1 MTKQEFMRKL
11 KKLLRPLPE
20 KDRAEIVSDYEEHFR
35 IGLSEG
41 KSEEEIAEHLGDVQL
56 IAEQFYAG
64 AGNGNAGGTF
74 RKNRTVPG
82 SILVGFAMVLF
93 NLIFVLGPYCGLA
106 GALAGLFAASV
117 GMAVGGAGSLLMLIF
132 SPLISHFVQL
142 ELSNVPALVF
152 LGIGTAALGA
162 LFFLGNLFLAK
173 WFGKLTARYVRWNVK
188 VIINR

>member
-1 MTKQEFMRKL
+1 MRKL
-11 KKLLRPLPE
+11 KKLLRPLPK

-56 IAEQFYAG
+56 IAEQFYAA

-74 RKNRTVPG
+74 RKNRTLPG
-82 SILVGFAMVLF
+82 AILVGFAMVLF
-93 NLIFVLGPYCGLA
+93 NLVFVLGPYCGLA

-132 SPLISHFVQL
+132 SPLISRFVQL

-152 LGIGTAALGA
+152 LSIGTAALGA

-173 WFGKLTARYVRWNVK
+173 WFGKLTARYVRWNAK